1 MLASLKWSSPDLL
14 TRPATHTLILTGDL
28 QDSVIQI
35 TNPLPFIPVVGM
47 GLAGWHSLTATQR
60 LELEQ
65 ATLLV
70 GSRRQLASFTHL
82 PAEHLVLTTFTE
94 TLRIAK
100 ARWQGGDRLAILA
113 SGDPLCFG
121 IGRLLLAQF
130 PPESLVFH
138 PHVSAIQLAFSRL
151 KLPWQDAVLTSIHG
165 RGPEELIQHLRQGVE
180 KIAVL
185 TDGVHNPGAIAA
197 LYQALDLPSR
207 YQIWVCENLGGADE
221 RVWPLLGE
229 QGPFAPLN
237 VVVMV
242 RQAEPEPLP
251 PLPLFGIADRH
262 FLTWPD
268 RPGLMTKREI
278 RIAILGELA
287 LMPGQVVWDIGAGT
301 GSVAVEIARLCP
313 DGQVFAIEKT
323 AMGIHLITQN
333 ARRFGVEVEAIAGT
347 APAALTDLPDPDR
360 IFIGGGGQDLAAI
373 LTHGQSRLKP
383 GGRIVIAL
391 ATLESLQIALTALQ
405 GQDYQVLQWN
415 VARSHP
421 VAHLHRMAPLNPV
434 TLIVV
439 EKWG

>member
-1 MLASLKWSSPDLL
+1 
-14 TRPATHTLILTGDL
+14 
-28 QDSVIQI
+28 VIQI
-35 TNPLPFIPVVGM
+35 TNPLPFIPVVGI
-47 GLAGWHSLTATQR
+47 GLTGWHSLTPSQR
-60 LELEQ
+60 LALEE

-82 PAEHLVLTTFTE
+82 PAEHLPLTTFTE
-94 TLRIAK
+94 TLRIAH

-121 IGRLLLAQF
+121 IGRLLLSQF

-138 PHVSAIQLAFSRL
+138 PHVSAIQFAFSRL
-151 KLPWQDAVLTSIHG
+151 KLPWQDAVLTSVHG
-165 RGPEELIQHLRQGVE
+165 RGCEELIEHLRQGVE
-180 KIAVL
+180 KIAIL
-185 TDGVHNPGAIAA
+185 TDGVHNPGAIAT

-207 YQIWVCENLGGADE
+207 YQIWVCENLGGPDE
-221 RVWPLLGE
+221 RVGLLAVGE
-229 QGPFAPLN
+229 KRNFAPLN

-242 RQAEPEPLP
+242 RQWEAEPLP
-251 PLPLFGIADRH
+251 PLPLFGIPDRH

-268 RPGLMTKREI
+268 RPGLMTKREV

-301 GSVAVEIARLCP
+301 GSVAVEVARLCP
-313 DGQVFAIEKT
+313 DSQVFAIEKT
-323 AMGIHLITQN
+323 AMGIYLIEQN
-333 ARRFGVEVEAIAGT
+333 VQRFGVTVEAIAGT

-373 LTHGQSRLKP
+373 LTHSHSRLKP

-391 ATLESLQIALTALQ
+391 ATLESLQIALAELQ
-405 GQDYQVLQWN
+405 GQGWDYQVLQWN

-439 EKWG
+439 EKWEVGSEKPLQRN

>member
-1 MLASLKWSSPDLL
+1 
-14 TRPATHTLILTGDL
+14 
-28 QDSVIQI
+28 
-35 TNPLPFIPVVGM
+35 M
-47 GLAGWHSLTATQR
+47 GLTGWHSLTAPQR
-60 LELEQ
+60 LALEQ

-82 PAEHLVLTTFTE
+82 PAEHLPLTTFTE
-94 TLRIAK
+94 TLRIAE
-100 ARWQGGDRLAILA
+100 ARWRGGDRLAVLA

-130 PPESLVFH
+130 PAESLVFH
-138 PHVSAIQLAFSRL
+138 PHVSALQLAFNRL
-151 KLPWQDAVLTSIHG
+151 KLPWQDAVLTSVHG
-165 RGPEELIQHLRQGVE
+165 RDLEELSQHLRQGAE
-180 KIAVL
+180 KIAIL

-197 LYQALDLPSR
+197 LYQSLDLPSR
-207 YQIWVCENLGGADE
+207 YQIWVCENLGGPDE
-221 RVWPLLGE
+221 RVWRLPLDA

-242 RQAEPEPLP
+242 RQTEAEPLP
-251 PLPLFGIADRH
+251 PLPLLGISDRH

-268 RPGLMTKREI
+268 RPGLMTKREV

-301 GSVAVEIARLCP
+301 GSVAVEVARLCP
-313 DGQVFAIEKT
+313 DSQVFAIEKT
-323 AMGIHLITQN
+323 AMGIHLIGQN
-333 ARRFGVEVEAIAGT
+333 AQRFGVTVAAIAGT
-347 APAALTDLPDPDR
+347 APTALTELPDPDR
-360 IFIGGGGQDLAAI
+360 IFIGGGGQDLATI
-373 LTHGQSRLKP
+373 LSHSHSRLKP

-421 VAHLHRMAPLNPV
+421 IAHLHRMAPLNPV
-434 TLIVV
+434 TLITVM
-439 EKWG
+439 

>member
-1 MLASLKWSSPDLL
+1 
-14 TRPATHTLILTGDL
+14 
-28 QDSVIQI
+28 
-35 TNPLPFIPVVGM
+35 M
-47 GLAGWHSLTATQR
+47 GLTGWHSLTESQR
-60 LELEQ
+60 LALEQ

-82 PAEHLVLTTFTE
+82 PAEHLPLTTFTE
-94 TLRIAK
+94 TLRIAQ
-100 ARWQGGDRLAILA
+100 ARWEGGDRLAILA

-151 KLPWQDAVLTSIHG
+151 KLPWQDAVLTSVHG
-165 RGPEELIQHLRQGVE
+165 RGPEELIQHLRQGAE

-185 TDGVHNPGAIAA
+185 TDGVHDPGAIAA
-197 LYQALDLPSR
+197 LYQALDLPNR
-207 YQIWVCENLGGADE
+207 YQIWVCENLGSPDE
-221 RVWPLLGE
+221 RVWPLALGE

-242 RQAEPEPLP
+242 RQPEAEPLP
-251 PLPLFGIADRH
+251 PLPLFGIPDRH

-268 RPGLMTKREI
+268 RPGLMTKREV

-301 GSVAVEIARLCP
+301 GSVAVEVARCCA
-313 DGQVFAIEKT
+313 DGQVFAVEKT
-323 AMGIHLITQN
+323 AMGIHLIAQN
-333 ARRFGVEVEAIAGT
+333 AQRFGVEVEAIAGT
-347 APAALTDLPDPDR
+347 APAALRELPDPDR

-373 LTHGQSRLKP
+373 LTHSQSRLKP
-383 GGRIVIAL
+383 GGRIVVAV
-391 ATLESLQIALTALQ
+391 ATLESFQIALAGLH
-405 GQDYQVLQWN
+405 GQAWDYEVRQWQ

-434 TLIVV
+434 TLITLTAPLPA
-439 EKWG
+439 